1 MIKLIFLAIILLL
14 TEAKPFTKSML
25 GQSTKNPDH
34 QKVSALL
41 LFFKIERS
49 LDTTLSMTNEKLQ
62 GLKRIKRNPNSNR
75 LCARVVIPESI
86 QTNGESPGDI
96 LEIQHEN
103 LRIIY
108 TPCLE
113 DNQFFDGWGG

>member
-1 MIKLIFLAIILLL
+1 MVLLPI
-14 TEAKPFTKSML
+14 EAKPLTKSRL
-25 GQSTKNPDH
+25 GQSTKNPDCP
-34 QKVSALL
+34 KVSALL
-41 LFFKIERS
+41 LFFKSERY
-49 LDTTLSMTNEKLQ
+49 LDKTLSMSNEELQ
-62 GLKRIKRNPNSNR
+62 GLKRIKRNPNSNS
-75 LCARVVIPESI
+75 LCARVVSI
-86 QTNGESPGDI
+86 RTNGRNPGDI

>member
-14 TEAKPFTKSML
+14 TEAKPLTKSML
-25 GQSTKNPDH
+25 GQSTKNPDR

-62 GLKRIKRNPNSNR
+62 GLKRIKRNPNSNS
-75 LCARVVIPESI
+75 LCARVVSI
-86 QTNGESPGDI
+86 RTNGESPGDI

>member
-1 MIKLIFLAIILLL
+1 MFLLFI
-14 TEAKPFTKSML
+14 EAKPLIKSSL

-34 QKVSALL
+34 PKVSFLL
-41 LFFKIERS
+41 LFFKSEKF
-49 LDTTLSMTNEKLQ
+49 LDATLSMNDEKLQ
-62 GLKRIKRNPNSNR
+62 GLKRIKRSPNSNS
-75 LCARVVIPESI
+75 LCSRVVSI
-86 QTNGESPGDI
+86 RTNGRNPGDI

-103 LRIIY
+103 LSMIY